1 MSIVGAVLDGT
12 DRAAAILDTGAALRR
27 RIAVARAK
35 LPPFQLG
42 PDGRILEW
50 FKPYQEAEPGHRHV
64 SHLVALY
71 PFDLITRQTPELFDA
86 ARKTLDFRLA
96 HGAANC
102 SWSRAWMI
110 SFYAR
115 LGDGETAHQQH
126 VGLLQHSTQPN
137 LFNNIPM
144 FQIDGNL
151 AATAGVCEMLLQSHE
166 RVPGTAPTQPLF
178 VLHFLPALPKAW
190 PSGSVKGLRG
200 RGGFTVDL
208 RWDHGRVTSYRVR
221 SAQPRD
227 VTIRLN
233 GELQVVRSEALGS

>member
-1 MSIVGAVLDGT
+1 MSIVRVVLDAT

-27 RIAVARAK
+27 RIAIARAK
-35 LPPFQLG
+35 LPPIRLG

-64 SHLVALY
+64 SHLLGLH

-102 SWSRAWMI
+102 SWSRAWMV
-110 SFYAR
+110 SFFAR
-115 LGDGETAHQQH
+115 LGDGEAAHQQTLA
-126 VGLLQHSTQPN
+126 LLRHSTQPN
-137 LFNNIPM
+137 LFNNIPL

-166 RVPGTAPTQPLF
+166 RVPGKEPAHQEF
-178 VLHFLPALPKAW
+178 VLNFLPALPKAW
-190 PSGSVKGLRG
+190 PSGSVQGLRA

-208 RWDHGRVTSYRVR
+208 HWDHGRVSSYRLR
-221 SAQPRD
+221 SATPRD
-227 VTIRLN
+227 ATIRLN
-233 GELQVVRSEALGS
+233 GEQKVVRSEAPGT